1 MKLKYFLISA
11 ALMTMGQAVAT
22 LPATQAISQSGK
34 TDKSGKSDKTD
45 KSDKSELENVPA
57 YTFVGKDSICQI
69 FIYSPDP
76 TQGLHLAYLTE
87 DERWVDVGQ
96 LCASDYGP
104 WGAEKKMYN
113 PFVLKAND
121 GTWRALWSVND
132 HSPQFAVAYSEDL
145 VTWRPQDYP
154 IVKER
159 GVLDV
164 AAYQMDDGNIDI
176 YLKTHKGKR
185 YVQATKDFRT
195 FQEDS
200 LEATADEILWQ
211 RDTAT
216 IDGKCYKGCDFEVP
230 ALHLAYIRSWFKA
243 LAEENRENSRQ
254 MPKTDADLQA
264 LGYGQKGDV
273 EAQLTIHPQK
283 THRISDK
290 LIGIFFEDISR
301 AADGGLCSEL
311 LQNGDFEYNKED
323 HKHQWNATTAWT
335 GVQLAGSAVGK
346 SGAAAV
352 STVGKAGSEASAVIS
367 TENGVSQNNPHYA
380 ILGSTPI
387 YNIGWDGIA
396 IKRGAAIEGKEGKH
410 QAELY
415 NVSLYARCI
424 DGKQKQLTV
433 ALVDKDGQPIA
444 EAKVKVVGAEWAEY
458 KAQLAITD
466 KYKGMLPSDTVESS
480 NQASSGAS
488 NDSKDANASKNS
500 KDANVS
506 KDLKNG
512 KNIRFAIIPKGDNKV
527 AVDLVSLKPQDTYKG
542 HGLRRDLAEAIADL
556 KPRFVRFPG
565 GCMLHGQG
573 IDNIYHWKESV
584 GPQKD
589 RKPAYNIWGYHQTRQ
604 LGFYEYFQWCED
616 MGAEPLP
623 VLAAGVPCQN
633 SVANKQGVAG
643 QQGGIPMSQMPQY
656 IQDVLDLVEWANGDP
671 ATSKWAKMRANAGH
685 PAPFNLKMIGIG
697 NEDLISTDFEQ
708 RYLMIC
714 KAVKEKY
721 PQIEVVG
728 TVGPFH
734 FPSSDYIEGWKIA
747 KENHRYIDAVDEHY
761 YEQPGW
767 FINHQDYYDQ
777 YDRKAPKVYLG
788 EYASRG
794 RDALDNALAEGI
806 HLCNV
811 ERNGD
816 VVEMASYAPLLSKDG
831 YSNWSPDM
839 IYFNNNNVR
848 ASESYKMQRMFG
860 QHAGD
865 VYVASELQLPQ
876 AIRKYVATSV
886 VKNTK
891 TGKTWLK
898 VVNALPRTLKIR
910 VDGLGNRNLEVK
922 GRSAEV
928 YEL

>member
-1 MKLKYFLISA
+1 MKTRYLLLSA
-11 ALMTMGQAVAT
+11 ALMAMSQTMAAT
-22 LPATQAISQSGK
+22 PEQDA
-34 TDKSGKSDKTD
+34 
-45 KSDKSELENVPA
+45 PA
-57 YTFVGKDSICQI
+57 YSIVGRDSTCQI
-69 FIYSPDP
+69 FVYSPDP
-76 TQGLHLAYLTE
+76 TAGLHLAYLTDE
-87 DERWVDVGQ
+87 DKWVDVGQ

-113 PFVLKAND
+113 PFVVKAND

-132 HSPQFAVAYSEDL
+132 HAPQFAVAYSEDL
-145 VTWRPQDYP
+145 ITWRPQDYP
-154 IVKER
+154 VVKEK

-164 AAYQMDDGNIDI
+164 AAYQMDDGNFDV
-176 YLKTHKGKR
+176 YLKTKQGKR
-185 YVQATKDFRT
+185 YVQVSPDFRT

-216 IDGKCYKGCDFEVP
+216 INGKLYQGCDFEVP
-230 ALHLAYIRSWFKA
+230 AVHLQYIRSWFKA
-243 LAEENRENSRQ
+243 LAEDNAENNRPL
-254 MPKTDADLQA
+254 PKTPAAPL
-264 LGYGQKGDV
+264 
-273 EAQLTIHPQK
+273 EATLTIVPNKQ
-283 THRISDK
+283 HRISDK
-290 LIGIFFEDISR
+290 LMGIFFEDISR
-301 AADGGLCSEL
+301 AADGGLCAEL
-311 LQNGDFEYNKED
+311 LQNGDFEYNGED
-323 HKHQWNATTAWT
+323 HQHQWKATTAWQGNVNVAT
-335 GVQLAGSAVGK
+335 D
-346 SGAAAV
+346 
-352 STVGKAGSEASAVIS
+352 
-367 TENGVSQNNPHYA
+367 NGVSQNNPHYA
-380 ILGSTPI
+380 IVGDTPI

-396 IKRGAAIEGKEGKH
+396 AKRGMVYE
-410 QAELY
+410 
-415 NVSLYARCI
+415 VSFQARCL
-424 DGKQKQLTV
+424 DGKKKQLTV
-433 ALVDKDGQPIA
+433 ALVNKEGLPMAQ
-444 EAKVKVVGAEWAEY
+444 AKMKVEGDQWAEY
-458 KAQLAITD
+458 QAQLCITD
-466 KYKGMLPSDTVESS
+466 KYKGEVDT
-480 NQASSGAS
+480 
-488 NDSKDANASKNS
+488 DKD
-500 KDANVS
+500 
-506 KDLKNG
+506 
-512 KNIRFAIIPKGDNKV
+512 IRFAIFPKGEEKV
-527 AVDLVSLKPQDTYKG
+527 GVDLVSLKPQDTYKG
-542 HGLRRDLAEAIADL
+542 HGLRKDLAEAIADL

-573 IDNIYHWKESV
+573 LDNIYHWKESV

-589 RKPAYNIWGYHQTRQ
+589 RKPAYNIWGYHQSRQ

-633 SVANKQGVAG
+633 SVANSQGVAG
-643 QQGGIPMSQMPQY
+643 QQGGIPMKDMPQY

-671 ATSKWAKMRANAGH
+671 ATSKWAKLRADAGH
-685 PAPFNLKMIGIG
+685 PAPFHLKMIGIG
-697 NEDLISTDFEQ
+697 NEDLISTDFET

-721 PQIEVVG
+721 PQLEVIG

-734 FPSSDYIEGWKIA
+734 WPSSDYIEGWKLA
-747 KENHRYIDAVDEHY
+747 KAHSNIIDAVDEHY

-794 RDALDNALAEGI
+794 ADALDNALAEGI

-865 VYVASELQLPQ
+865 TYISSVLELPAELK
-876 AIRKYVATSV
+876 KYVGTSV
-886 VKNTK
+886 VKDSK

-898 VVNALPRTLKIR
+898 VVNALPRILKLKVGGMGKKEIS
-910 VDGLGNRNLEVK
+910 VGA
-922 GRSAEV
+922 RSAEV
-928 YEL
+928 FEL

>member
-1 MKLKYFLISA
+1 MKTRYLLLSA
-11 ALMTMGQAVAT
+11 ALMAMSQTMAAAPEQDA
-22 LPATQAISQSGK
+22 
-34 TDKSGKSDKTD
+34 
-45 KSDKSELENVPA
+45 PA
-57 YTFVGKDSICQI
+57 YSIVGRDSTCQI
-69 FIYSPDP
+69 FVYSPDP
-76 TQGLHLAYLTE
+76 TAGLHLAYLTDE
-87 DERWVDVGQ
+87 DKWVDVGQ

-113 PFVLKAND
+113 PFVVKAND

-132 HSPQFAVAYSEDL
+132 HAPQFAVAYSEDL
-145 VTWRPQDYP
+145 ITWRPQDYP
-154 IVKER
+154 IVKEK

-164 AAYQMDDGNIDI
+164 AAYQMDDGNFDV
-176 YLKTHKGKR
+176 YLKTKQGKR
-185 YVQATKDFRT
+185 YVQVSPDFRT

-216 IDGKCYKGCDFEVP
+216 INGKLYQGCDFEVP
-230 ALHLAYIRSWFKA
+230 AVHLQYIRSWFKA
-243 LAEENRENSRQ
+243 LAEDNAENNRPL
-254 MPKTDADLQA
+254 PKTPAAPL
-264 LGYGQKGDV
+264 
-273 EAQLTIHPQK
+273 EATLTIEPNKQ
-283 THRISDK
+283 HRISDK
-290 LIGIFFEDISR
+290 LMGIFFEDISR
-301 AADGGLCSEL
+301 AADGGLCAEL
-311 LQNGDFEYNKED
+311 LQNGDFEYNGED
-323 HKHQWNATTAWT
+323 HQHQWKATTAWQGNVNVT
-335 GVQLAGSAVGK
+335 
-346 SGAAAV
+346 
-352 STVGKAGSEASAVIS
+352 TD
-367 TENGVSQNNPHYA
+367 NGVSQNNPHYA
-380 ILGSTPI
+380 IVGDTPI

-396 IKRGAAIEGKEGKH
+396 AKRGMDYE
-410 QAELY
+410 
-415 NVSLYARCI
+415 VSFQARCL
-424 DGKQKQLTV
+424 DGKKKQFTV
-433 ALVDKDGQPIA
+433 ALVNKEGLPMAQ
-444 EAKVKVVGAEWAEY
+444 AKMKVEGDQWAEY
-458 KAQLAITD
+458 QAQLCITD
-466 KYKGMLPSDTVESS
+466 KYKGEVDT
-480 NQASSGAS
+480 
-488 NDSKDANASKNS
+488 DKD
-500 KDANVS
+500 
-506 KDLKNG
+506 
-512 KNIRFAIIPKGDNKV
+512 IRFAIFPKGEEKV
-527 AVDLVSLKPQDTYKG
+527 GVDLVSLKPQDTYKG
-542 HGLRRDLAEAIADL
+542 HGLRKDLAEAIADL

-573 IDNIYHWKESV
+573 LDNIYHWKESV

-589 RKPAYNIWGYHQTRQ
+589 RKPAYNIWGYHQSRQ

-633 SVANKQGVAG
+633 SVANSQGVAG
-643 QQGGIPMSQMPQY
+643 QQGGIPMKDMPQY

-671 ATSKWAKMRANAGH
+671 ATSKWAKLRADAGH
-685 PAPFNLKMIGIG
+685 PAPFHLKMIGIG
-697 NEDLISTDFEQ
+697 NEDLISTDFET

-721 PQIEVVG
+721 PQLEVIG

-734 FPSSDYIEGWKIA
+734 WPSSDYIEGWKLA
-747 KENHRYIDAVDEHY
+747 KAHSNIIDAVDEHY

-794 RDALDNALAEGI
+794 ADALDNALAEGI

-865 VYVASELQLPQ
+865 TYISSVLELPAELK
-876 AIRKYVATSV
+876 KYVGTSV
-886 VKNTK
+886 VKDSK

-898 VVNALPRTLKIR
+898 VVNALPRILKLKVGGMGKKEIS
-910 VDGLGNRNLEVK
+910 VGA
-922 GRSAEV
+922 RSAEV
-928 YEL
+928 FEL

>member
-1 MKLKYFLISA
+1 MKTRYLLLSA
-11 ALMTMGQAVAT
+11 ALMAMSQTMAAAPEQDA
-22 LPATQAISQSGK
+22 
-34 TDKSGKSDKTD
+34 
-45 KSDKSELENVPA
+45 PA
-57 YTFVGKDSICQI
+57 YSIVGRDSTCQI
-69 FIYSPDP
+69 FVYSPDP
-76 TQGLHLAYLTE
+76 TAGLHLAYLTDE
-87 DERWVDVGQ
+87 DKWVDVGQ

-113 PFVLKAND
+113 PFVVKAND

-132 HSPQFAVAYSEDL
+132 HAPQFAVAYSEDL
-145 VTWRPQDYP
+145 ITWRPQDYP
-154 IVKER
+154 IVKEK

-164 AAYQMDDGNIDI
+164 AAYQMDDGNFDV
-176 YLKTHKGKR
+176 YLKTKQGKR
-185 YVQATKDFRT
+185 YVQVSPDFRT

-216 IDGKCYKGCDFEVP
+216 INGKLYQGCDFEVP
-230 ALHLAYIRSWFKA
+230 AVHLQYIRSWFKA
-243 LAEENRENSRQ
+243 LAEDNAENNRPL
-254 MPKTDADLQA
+254 PKTPAAPL
-264 LGYGQKGDV
+264 
-273 EAQLTIHPQK
+273 EATLTIEPNKQ
-283 THRISDK
+283 HRISDK
-290 LIGIFFEDISR
+290 LMGIFFEDISR
-301 AADGGLCSEL
+301 AADGGLCAEL
-311 LQNGDFEYNKED
+311 LQNGDFEYNGED
-323 HKHQWNATTAWT
+323 HQHQWKATTAWQGNVNVAT
-335 GVQLAGSAVGK
+335 D
-346 SGAAAV
+346 
-352 STVGKAGSEASAVIS
+352 
-367 TENGVSQNNPHYA
+367 NGVSQNNPHYA
-380 ILGSTPI
+380 IVGDTPI

-396 IKRGAAIEGKEGKH
+396 AKRGMVYE
-410 QAELY
+410 
-415 NVSLYARCI
+415 VSFQARCL
-424 DGKQKQLTV
+424 DGKKKQLTV
-433 ALVDKDGQPIA
+433 ALVNKEGLPMAQ
-444 EAKVKVVGAEWAEY
+444 AKMKVEGDQWAEY
-458 KAQLAITD
+458 QAQLCITD
-466 KYKGMLPSDTVESS
+466 KYKGEVDT
-480 NQASSGAS
+480 
-488 NDSKDANASKNS
+488 DKD
-500 KDANVS
+500 
-506 KDLKNG
+506 
-512 KNIRFAIIPKGDNKV
+512 IRFAIFPKGEEKV
-527 AVDLVSLKPQDTYKG
+527 GVDLVSLKPQDTYKG
-542 HGLRRDLAEAIADL
+542 HGLRKDLAEAIADL

-573 IDNIYHWKESV
+573 LDNIYHWKESV

-589 RKPAYNIWGYHQTRQ
+589 RKPAYNIWGYHQSRQ

-633 SVANKQGVAG
+633 SVANSLGVAG
-643 QQGGIPMSQMPQY
+643 QQGGIPMKDMPQY

-671 ATSKWAKMRANAGH
+671 ATSKWAKLRADAGH
-685 PAPFNLKMIGIG
+685 PAPFHLKMIGIG
-697 NEDLISTDFEQ
+697 NEDLISTDFETH
-708 RYLMIC
+708 YLMIC

-721 PQIEVVG
+721 PQLEVIG

-734 FPSSDYIEGWKIA
+734 WPSSDYIEGWKLA
-747 KENHRYIDAVDEHY
+747 KAHSNIIDAVDEHY

-794 RDALDNALAEGI
+794 ADALDNALAEGI

-865 VYVASELQLPQ
+865 TYISSVLELPAELK
-876 AIRKYVATSV
+876 KYVGTSV
-886 VKNTK
+886 VKDSK

-898 VVNALPRTLKIR
+898 VVNALPRILKLK
-910 VDGLGNRNLEVK
+910 VGGMVK
-922 GRSAEV
+922 KEISVGARSAEV
-928 YEL
+928 FEL

>member
-1 MKLKYFLISA
+1 MKTRYLLLSA
-11 ALMTMGQAVAT
+11 ALMAMSQTMAAAPEQDA
-22 LPATQAISQSGK
+22 
-34 TDKSGKSDKTD
+34 
-45 KSDKSELENVPA
+45 PA
-57 YTFVGKDSICQI
+57 YSIVGRDSTCQI
-69 FIYSPDP
+69 FVYSPDP
-76 TQGLHLAYLTE
+76 TAGLHLAYLTDE
-87 DERWVDVGQ
+87 DKWVDVGQ

-113 PFVLKAND
+113 PFVVKAND

-132 HSPQFAVAYSEDL
+132 HAPQFAVAYSEDL
-145 VTWRPQDYP
+145 ITWRPQDYP
-154 IVKER
+154 IVKEK

-164 AAYQMDDGNIDI
+164 AAYQMDDGNFDV
-176 YLKTHKGKR
+176 YLKTKQGKR
-185 YVQATKDFRT
+185 YVQVSPDFRT

-216 IDGKCYKGCDFEVP
+216 INGKLYQGCDFEVP
-230 ALHLAYIRSWFKA
+230 AVHLQYIRSWFKA
-243 LAEENRENSRQ
+243 LAEDNAENNRPL
-254 MPKTDADLQA
+254 PKTPAAPL
-264 LGYGQKGDV
+264 
-273 EAQLTIHPQK
+273 EATLTIEPNKQ
-283 THRISDK
+283 HRISDK
-290 LIGIFFEDISR
+290 LMGIFFEDISR
-301 AADGGLCSEL
+301 AADGGLCAEL
-311 LQNGDFEYNKED
+311 LQNGDFEYNGED
-323 HKHQWNATTAWT
+323 HQHQWKATTAWQGNVNVAT
-335 GVQLAGSAVGK
+335 D
-346 SGAAAV
+346 
-352 STVGKAGSEASAVIS
+352 
-367 TENGVSQNNPHYA
+367 NGVSQNNPHYA
-380 ILGSTPI
+380 IVGDTPI

-396 IKRGAAIEGKEGKH
+396 AKRGMDYE
-410 QAELY
+410 
-415 NVSLYARCI
+415 VSFQARCL
-424 DGKQKQLTV
+424 DGKKKQLTV
-433 ALVDKDGQPIA
+433 ALVNKEGLPMAQ
-444 EAKVKVVGAEWAEY
+444 AKMKVEGDQWAEY
-458 KAQLAITD
+458 QAQLCITD
-466 KYKGMLPSDTVESS
+466 KYKGELGTD
-480 NQASSGAS
+480 
-488 NDSKDANASKNS
+488 KD
-500 KDANVS
+500 
-506 KDLKNG
+506 
-512 KNIRFAIIPKGDNKV
+512 IRFSIFPKGEEKV
-527 AVDLVSLKPQDTYKG
+527 GVDLVSLKPQDTYKG
-542 HGLRRDLAEAIADL
+542 HGLRKDLAEAIADL

-573 IDNIYHWKESV
+573 LDNIYHWKESV

-589 RKPAYNIWGYHQTRQ
+589 RKPAYNIWGYHQSRQ

-633 SVANKQGVAG
+633 SVANSQGVAG
-643 QQGGIPMSQMPQY
+643 QQGGIPMKDMPQY

-671 ATSKWAKMRANAGH
+671 ATSKWAKLRADAGH
-685 PAPFNLKMIGIG
+685 PAPFHLKMIGIG
-697 NEDLISTDFEQ
+697 NEDLISTDFET

-721 PQIEVVG
+721 PQLEVIG

-734 FPSSDYIEGWKIA
+734 WPSSDYIEGWKLA
-747 KENHRYIDAVDEHY
+747 KAHSNIIDAVDEHY

-794 RDALDNALAEGI
+794 ADALDNALAEGI

-865 VYVASELQLPQ
+865 TYISSVLELPAELK
-876 AIRKYVATSV
+876 KYVGTSV
-886 VKNTK
+886 VKDSK

-898 VVNALPRTLKIR
+898 VVNALPRILKLKVGGMGKKEIS
-910 VDGLGNRNLEVK
+910 VGA
-922 GRSAEV
+922 RSAEV
-928 YEL
+928 FEL

>member
-1 MKLKYFLISA
+1 MKTRYLLLSA
-11 ALMTMGQAVAT
+11 ALMAMSQTMAAVPKQDA
-22 LPATQAISQSGK
+22 
-34 TDKSGKSDKTD
+34 
-45 KSDKSELENVPA
+45 PA
-57 YTFVGKDSICQI
+57 YSIVGRDSTCQI
-69 FIYSPDP
+69 FVYSPDP
-76 TQGLHLAYLTE
+76 SAGLHLAYLTDE
-87 DERWVDVGQ
+87 DKWVDVGQ

-121 GTWRALWSVND
+121 GTWRALLLVND
-132 HSPQFAVAYSEDL
+132 HAPQFAVAYSEDL
-145 VTWRPQDYP
+145 ITWRPQDYP
-154 IVKER
+154 IVKEK

-164 AAYQMDDGNIDI
+164 AAYQMDDGNFDV
-176 YLKTHKGKR
+176 YLKTKQGKR
-185 YVQATKDFRT
+185 YVQVSPDFRT

-216 IDGKCYKGCDFEVP
+216 INGKLYQGCDFEVP
-230 ALHLAYIRSWFKA
+230 AVHLQYIRSWFKA
-243 LAEENRENSRQ
+243 LGEDYAENNRPL
-254 MPKTDADLQA
+254 PKTPAAPL
-264 LGYGQKGDV
+264 
-273 EAQLTIHPQK
+273 EATLTIEPNKQ
-283 THRISDK
+283 HRISDK
-290 LIGIFFEDISR
+290 LMGIFFEDISR
-301 AADGGLCSEL
+301 AADGGLCAEL
-311 LQNGDFEYNKED
+311 LQNGDFEYNGED
-323 HKHQWNATTAWT
+323 HQHQWNATTAWQGNVNVAT
-335 GVQLAGSAVGK
+335 D
-346 SGAAAV
+346 
-352 STVGKAGSEASAVIS
+352 
-367 TENGVSQNNPHYA
+367 NGVSQNNPHYA
-380 ILGSTPI
+380 IVGDTPI

-396 IKRGAAIEGKEGKH
+396 AKRGMVYE
-410 QAELY
+410 
-415 NVSLYARCI
+415 VSFQARCM
-424 DGKQKQLTV
+424 DGKKKQLTV
-433 ALVDKDGQPIA
+433 ALVNKEGLPMAQ
-444 EAKVKVVGAEWAEY
+444 AKVKVEGNQWAEY
-458 KAQLAITD
+458 QAQLCITD
-466 KYKGMLPSDTVESS
+466 KYKGEVGTD
-480 NQASSGAS
+480 
-488 NDSKDANASKNS
+488 KD
-500 KDANVS
+500 
-506 KDLKNG
+506 
-512 KNIRFAIIPKGDNKV
+512 IRFAIFPKGEEKV
-527 AVDLVSLKPQDTYKG
+527 GVDLVSLKPQDTYKG
-542 HGLRRDLAEAIADL
+542 HGLRKDLAEAIADL

-573 IDNIYHWKESV
+573 LDNIYHWKESV

-589 RKPAYNIWGYHQTRQ
+589 RKPAYNIWGYHQSRQ

-633 SVANKQGVAG
+633 SVANSQGVAG
-643 QQGGIPMSQMPQY
+643 QQGGIPMKDMPQY

-671 ATSKWAKMRANAGH
+671 ATSKWAKLRADAGH
-685 PAPFNLKMIGIG
+685 PAPFHLKMIGIG
-697 NEDLISTDFEQ
+697 NEDLISTDFET

-721 PQIEVVG
+721 PQLEVIG

-734 FPSSDYIEGWKIA
+734 WPSSDYIEGWKLA
-747 KENHRYIDAVDEHY
+747 KAHSNIIDAVDEHY

-794 RDALDNALAEGI
+794 ADALDNALAEGI

-865 VYVASELQLPQ
+865 TYISSVLELPAELK
-876 AIRKYVATSV
+876 KYVGTSV
-886 VKNTK
+886 VKDSK

-898 VVNALPRTLKIR
+898 VVNALPRILKLKVGGMGKKEIS
-910 VDGLGNRNLEVK
+910 VGA
-922 GRSAEV
+922 RSAEV
-928 YEL
+928 FEL

>member
-1 MKLKYFLISA
+1 MKTRYLLLSA
-11 ALMTMGQAVAT
+11 ALMAMSQTMAAAPEQDA
-22 LPATQAISQSGK
+22 
-34 TDKSGKSDKTD
+34 
-45 KSDKSELENVPA
+45 PA
-57 YTFVGKDSICQI
+57 YSIVGRDSTCQI
-69 FIYSPDP
+69 FVYSPDP
-76 TQGLHLAYLTE
+76 TAGLHLAYLTDE
-87 DERWVDVGQ
+87 DKWVDVGQ

-113 PFVLKAND
+113 PFVVKAND

-132 HSPQFAVAYSEDL
+132 HAPQFAVAYSEDL
-145 VTWRPQDYP
+145 ITWRPQDYP
-154 IVKER
+154 IVKEK

-164 AAYQMDDGNIDI
+164 AAYQMDDGNFDV
-176 YLKTHKGKR
+176 YLKTKRGKR
-185 YVQATKDFRT
+185 YVQVSPDFRT

-216 IDGKCYKGCDFEVP
+216 INGKLYQGCDFEVP
-230 ALHLAYIRSWFKA
+230 AVHLQYIRSWFKA
-243 LAEENRENSRQ
+243 LAEDNAENNRPL
-254 MPKTDADLQA
+254 PKTPAAPL
-264 LGYGQKGDV
+264 
-273 EAQLTIHPQK
+273 EATLTIEPNKQ
-283 THRISDK
+283 HRISDK
-290 LIGIFFEDISR
+290 LMGIFFEDISR
-301 AADGGLCSEL
+301 AADGGLCAEL
-311 LQNGDFEYNKED
+311 LQNGDFEYNGED
-323 HKHQWNATTAWT
+323 HQHQWKATTAWQGNVNVAT
-335 GVQLAGSAVGK
+335 D
-346 SGAAAV
+346 
-352 STVGKAGSEASAVIS
+352 
-367 TENGVSQNNPHYA
+367 NGVSQNNPHYA
-380 ILGSTPI
+380 IVGDTPI

-396 IKRGAAIEGKEGKH
+396 AKRGMDYE
-410 QAELY
+410 
-415 NVSLYARCI
+415 VSFQARCL
-424 DGKQKQLTV
+424 DGKKKQFTV
-433 ALVDKDGQPIA
+433 ALVNKEGLPMAQ
-444 EAKVKVVGAEWAEY
+444 AKMKVEGDQWAEY
-458 KAQLAITD
+458 QAQLCITD
-466 KYKGMLPSDTVESS
+466 KYKGELGTD
-480 NQASSGAS
+480 
-488 NDSKDANASKNS
+488 KD
-500 KDANVS
+500 
-506 KDLKNG
+506 
-512 KNIRFAIIPKGDNKV
+512 IRFAIFPKGEEKV
-527 AVDLVSLKPQDTYKG
+527 GVDLVSLKPQDTYKG
-542 HGLRRDLAEAIADL
+542 HGLRKDLAEAIADL

-573 IDNIYHWKESV
+573 LDNIYHWKESV

-589 RKPAYNIWGYHQTRQ
+589 RKPAYNIWGYHQSRQ

-633 SVANKQGVAG
+633 SVANSQGVAG
-643 QQGGIPMSQMPQY
+643 QQGGIPMKDMPQY

-671 ATSKWAKMRANAGH
+671 ATSKWAKLRADAGH
-685 PAPFNLKMIGIG
+685 PAPFHLKMIGIG
-697 NEDLISTDFEQ
+697 NEDLISTDFET

-721 PQIEVVG
+721 PQLEVIG

-734 FPSSDYIEGWKIA
+734 WPSSDYIEGWKLA
-747 KENHRYIDAVDEHY
+747 KAHSNIIDAVDEHY

-794 RDALDNALAEGI
+794 ADALDNALAEGI

-865 VYVASELQLPQ
+865 TYISSVLELPAELK
-876 AIRKYVATSV
+876 KYVGTSV
-886 VKNTK
+886 VKDSK

-898 VVNALPRTLKIR
+898 VVNALPRILKLKVGGMGKKEIS
-910 VDGLGNRNLEVK
+910 VGA
-922 GRSAEV
+922 RSAEV
-928 YEL
+928 FEL

>member
-1 MKLKYFLISA
+1 MKTRYLLLSA
-11 ALMTMGQAVAT
+11 ALMAMSQTMAAAPEQDA
-22 LPATQAISQSGK
+22 
-34 TDKSGKSDKTD
+34 
-45 KSDKSELENVPA
+45 PA
-57 YTFVGKDSICQI
+57 YSIVGRDSTCQI
-69 FIYSPDP
+69 FVYSPDP
-76 TQGLHLAYLTE
+76 TAGLHLAYLTDE
-87 DERWVDVGQ
+87 DKWVDVGQ

-113 PFVLKAND
+113 PFVVKAND

-132 HSPQFAVAYSEDL
+132 HAPQFAVAYSEDL
-145 VTWRPQDYP
+145 ITWRPQDYP
-154 IVKER
+154 IVKEK

-164 AAYQMDDGNIDI
+164 SAYQMDDGNFDV
-176 YLKTHKGKR
+176 YLKTKQGKR
-185 YVQATKDFRT
+185 YVQVSPDFRT

-216 IDGKCYKGCDFEVP
+216 INGKLYQGCDFEVP
-230 ALHLAYIRSWFKA
+230 AVHLQYIRSWFKA
-243 LAEENRENSRQ
+243 LAEDNAENNRPL
-254 MPKTDADLQA
+254 PKTPAAPL
-264 LGYGQKGDV
+264 
-273 EAQLTIHPQK
+273 EATLTIEPNKQ
-283 THRISDK
+283 HRISDK
-290 LIGIFFEDISR
+290 LMGIFFEDISR
-301 AADGGLCSEL
+301 AADGGLCAEL
-311 LQNGDFEYNKED
+311 LQNGDFEYNGED
-323 HKHQWNATTAWT
+323 HQHQWKATTAWQGNVNVT
-335 GVQLAGSAVGK
+335 
-346 SGAAAV
+346 
-352 STVGKAGSEASAVIS
+352 TD
-367 TENGVSQNNPHYA
+367 NGVSQNNPHYA
-380 ILGSTPI
+380 IVGDTPI

-396 IKRGAAIEGKEGKH
+396 AKRGMVYE
-410 QAELY
+410 
-415 NVSLYARCI
+415 VSFQARCL
-424 DGKQKQLTV
+424 DGKKKQLTV
-433 ALVDKDGQPIA
+433 ALVNKEGLPMAQ
-444 EAKVKVVGAEWAEY
+444 AKMKVEGDQWAEY
-458 KAQLAITD
+458 QAQLCITD
-466 KYKGMLPSDTVESS
+466 KYKGELGTD
-480 NQASSGAS
+480 
-488 NDSKDANASKNS
+488 KD
-500 KDANVS
+500 
-506 KDLKNG
+506 
-512 KNIRFAIIPKGDNKV
+512 IRFSIFPKGEEKV
-527 AVDLVSLKPQDTYKG
+527 GVDLVSLKPQDTYKG
-542 HGLRRDLAEAIADL
+542 HGLRKDLAEAIADL

-573 IDNIYHWKESV
+573 LDNIYHWKESV

-589 RKPAYNIWGYHQTRQ
+589 RKPAYNIWGYHQSRQ

-633 SVANKQGVAG
+633 SVANSQGVAG
-643 QQGGIPMSQMPQY
+643 QQGGIPMKDMPQY

-671 ATSKWAKMRANAGH
+671 ATSKWAKLRADAGH
-685 PAPFNLKMIGIG
+685 PAPFHLKMIGIG
-697 NEDLISTDFEQ
+697 NEDLISTDFET

-721 PQIEVVG
+721 PQLEVIG

-734 FPSSDYIEGWKIA
+734 WPSSDYIEGWKLA
-747 KENHRYIDAVDEHY
+747 KAHSNIIDAVDEHY

-794 RDALDNALAEGI
+794 ADALDNALAEGI

-865 VYVASELQLPQ
+865 TYISSVLELPAELK
-876 AIRKYVATSV
+876 KYVGTSV
-886 VKNTK
+886 VKDSK

-898 VVNALPRTLKIR
+898 VVNALPRILKLKVGGMGKKEIS
-910 VDGLGNRNLEVK
+910 VGA
-922 GRSAEV
+922 RSAEV
-928 YEL
+928 FEL

>member
-1 MKLKYFLISA
+1 MKTRYLLLSA
-11 ALMTMGQAVAT
+11 ALMVMSQTMAAAPEQDA
-22 LPATQAISQSGK
+22 
-34 TDKSGKSDKTD
+34 
-45 KSDKSELENVPA
+45 PA
-57 YTFVGKDSICQI
+57 YSIVGRDSTCQI
-69 FIYSPDP
+69 FVYSPDP
-76 TQGLHLAYLTE
+76 TAGLHLAYLTDE
-87 DERWVDVGQ
+87 DKWVDVGQ

-113 PFVLKAND
+113 PFVVKAND

-132 HSPQFAVAYSEDL
+132 HAPQFAVAYSEDL
-145 VTWRPQDYP
+145 ITWRPQDYP
-154 IVKER
+154 IVKEK

-164 AAYQMDDGNIDI
+164 AAYQMDDGNFDV
-176 YLKTHKGKR
+176 YLKTKQGKR
-185 YVQATKDFRT
+185 YVQVSPDFRT

-200 LEATADEILWQ
+200 LETTADEILWQ

-216 IDGKCYKGCDFEVP
+216 INGKLYQGCDFEVP
-230 ALHLAYIRSWFKA
+230 AVHLQYIRSWFKA
-243 LAEENRENSRQ
+243 LAEDNAENNRPL
-254 MPKTDADLQA
+254 PKTSAAPL
-264 LGYGQKGDV
+264 
-273 EAQLTIHPQK
+273 EATLTIEPNKQ
-283 THRISDK
+283 HRISDK
-290 LIGIFFEDISR
+290 LMGIFFEDISR
-301 AADGGLCSEL
+301 AADGGLCAEL
-311 LQNGDFEYNKED
+311 LQNGDFEYNGED
-323 HKHQWNATTAWT
+323 HQHQWKATTAWQGNVNVT
-335 GVQLAGSAVGK
+335 
-346 SGAAAV
+346 
-352 STVGKAGSEASAVIS
+352 TD
-367 TENGVSQNNPHYA
+367 NGVSQNNPHYA
-380 ILGSTPI
+380 IVGDTPI

-396 IKRGAAIEGKEGKH
+396 AKRGMVYE
-410 QAELY
+410 
-415 NVSLYARCI
+415 VSFQARCL
-424 DGKQKQLTV
+424 DGKKKQLTV
-433 ALVDKDGQPIA
+433 ALVNKEGLPMAQ
-444 EAKVKVVGAEWAEY
+444 AKMKVEGDQWAEY
-458 KAQLAITD
+458 QAQLCITD
-466 KYKGMLPSDTVESS
+466 KYKGELGTD
-480 NQASSGAS
+480 
-488 NDSKDANASKNS
+488 KD
-500 KDANVS
+500 
-506 KDLKNG
+506 
-512 KNIRFAIIPKGDNKV
+512 IRFSIFPKGEEKV
-527 AVDLVSLKPQDTYKG
+527 GVDLVSLKPQDTYKG
-542 HGLRRDLAEAIADL
+542 HGLRKDLAEAIADL

-573 IDNIYHWKESV
+573 LDNIYHWKESV

-589 RKPAYNIWGYHQTRQ
+589 RKPAYNIWGYHQSRQ

-633 SVANKQGVAG
+633 SVANSQGVAG
-643 QQGGIPMSQMPQY
+643 QQGGIPMKDMPQY

-671 ATSKWAKMRANAGH
+671 ATSKWAKLRADAGH
-685 PAPFNLKMIGIG
+685 PAPFHLKMIGIG
-697 NEDLISTDFEQ
+697 NEDLISTDFET

-721 PQIEVVG
+721 PQLEVIG

-734 FPSSDYIEGWKIA
+734 WPSSDYIEGWKLA
-747 KENHRYIDAVDEHY
+747 KAHSNIIDAVDEHY

-794 RDALDNALAEGI
+794 ADALDNALAEGI

-865 VYVASELQLPQ
+865 TYISSVLELPAELK
-876 AIRKYVATSV
+876 KYVGTSV
-886 VKNTK
+886 VKDSK

-898 VVNALPRTLKIR
+898 VVNALPRILKLKVGGMGKKEIS
-910 VDGLGNRNLEVK
+910 VGA
-922 GRSAEV
+922 RSAEV
-928 YEL
+928 FEL

>member
-1 MKLKYFLISA
+1 MKTRYLLLSA
-11 ALMTMGQAVAT
+11 ALMAMSQTMAAAPEQDAPVYS
-22 LPATQAISQSGK
+22 I
-34 TDKSGKSDKTD
+34 
-45 KSDKSELENVPA
+45 
-57 YTFVGKDSICQI
+57 VGRDSTCQI
-69 FIYSPDP
+69 FVYSPDP
-76 TQGLHLAYLTE
+76 TSGLHLAYLTDE
-87 DERWVDVGQ
+87 DKWVNVGQ

-113 PFVLKAND
+113 PFVVKAND

-132 HSPQFAVAYSEDL
+132 HAPQFAVAYSEDL
-145 VTWRPQDYP
+145 ITWRPQDYP
-154 IVKER
+154 IVKEK

-164 AAYQMDDGNIDI
+164 AAYQMDDGNFDV
-176 YLKTHKGKR
+176 YLKTKQGKR
-185 YVQATKDFRT
+185 YVQVSPDFRT

-216 IDGKCYKGCDFEVP
+216 INGKLYQGCDFEVP
-230 ALHLAYIRSWFKA
+230 AVHLQYIRSWFKA
-243 LAEENRENSRQ
+243 LAEDNAENNRPL
-254 MPKTDADLQA
+254 PKTPAAPL
-264 LGYGQKGDV
+264 
-273 EAQLTIHPQK
+273 EATLTIEPNKQ
-283 THRISDK
+283 HRISDK
-290 LIGIFFEDISR
+290 LMGIFFEDISR
-301 AADGGLCSEL
+301 AADGGLCAEL
-311 LQNGDFEYNKED
+311 LQNGDFEYNGED
-323 HKHQWNATTAWT
+323 HQHQWKAITAWQGNVNVT
-335 GVQLAGSAVGK
+335 
-346 SGAAAV
+346 
-352 STVGKAGSEASAVIS
+352 TD
-367 TENGVSQNNPHYA
+367 NGVSQNNPHYA
-380 ILGSTPI
+380 IVGDTPI

-396 IKRGAAIEGKEGKH
+396 AKRGMDYE
-410 QAELY
+410 
-415 NVSLYARCI
+415 VSFQARCL
-424 DGKQKQLTV
+424 DGKKKQFTV
-433 ALVDKDGQPIA
+433 ALVNKEGLPMAQ
-444 EAKVKVVGAEWAEY
+444 AKMKVEGDQWAEY
-458 KAQLAITD
+458 QAQLCITD
-466 KYKGMLPSDTVESS
+466 KYKGEVDT
-480 NQASSGAS
+480 
-488 NDSKDANASKNS
+488 DKD
-500 KDANVS
+500 
-506 KDLKNG
+506 
-512 KNIRFAIIPKGDNKV
+512 IRFAIFPKGEEKV
-527 AVDLVSLKPQDTYKG
+527 GVDLVSLKPQDTYKG
-542 HGLRRDLAEAIADL
+542 HGLRKDLAEAIADL

-573 IDNIYHWKESV
+573 LDNIYHWKESV

-589 RKPAYNIWGYHQTRQ
+589 RKPAYNIWGYHQSRQ

-633 SVANKQGVAG
+633 SVANSQGVAG
-643 QQGGIPMSQMPQY
+643 QQGGIPMKDMPQY

-671 ATSKWAKMRANAGH
+671 ATSKWAKLRADAGH
-685 PAPFNLKMIGIG
+685 PAPFHLKMIGIG
-697 NEDLISTDFEQ
+697 NEDLISTDFET

-721 PQIEVVG
+721 PQLEVIG

-734 FPSSDYIEGWKIA
+734 WPSSDYIEGWKLA
-747 KENHRYIDAVDEHY
+747 KAHSNIIDAVDEHY

-794 RDALDNALAEGI
+794 ADALDNALAEGI

-865 VYVASELQLPQ
+865 TYISSVLELPAELK
-876 AIRKYVATSV
+876 KYVGTSV
-886 VKNTK
+886 VKDSK

-898 VVNALPRTLKIR
+898 VVNALPRILKLKVGGMGKKEIS
-910 VDGLGNRNLEVK
+910 VGA
-922 GRSAEV
+922 RSAEV
-928 YEL
+928 FEL

>member
-1 MKLKYFLISA
+1 MKTRYLLLSA
-11 ALMTMGQAVAT
+11 ALMVMSQTMAAAPEQDA
-22 LPATQAISQSGK
+22 
-34 TDKSGKSDKTD
+34 
-45 KSDKSELENVPA
+45 PA
-57 YTFVGKDSICQI
+57 YSIVGRDSTCQI
-69 FIYSPDP
+69 FVYSPDP
-76 TQGLHLAYLTE
+76 TAGLHLAYLTDE
-87 DERWVDVGQ
+87 DKWVNVGQ

-113 PFVLKAND
+113 PFVVKAND

-132 HSPQFAVAYSEDL
+132 HAPQFAVAYSEDL
-145 VTWRPQDYP
+145 ITWRPQDYP
-154 IVKER
+154 IVKEK

-164 AAYQMDDGNIDI
+164 AAYQMDDGNFDV
-176 YLKTHKGKR
+176 YLKTKQGKR
-185 YVQATKDFRT
+185 YVQVSPDFRT

-216 IDGKCYKGCDFEVP
+216 INGKLYQGCDFEVP
-230 ALHLAYIRSWFKA
+230 AVHLQYIRSWFKA
-243 LAEENRENSRQ
+243 LAEDNAENNRPL
-254 MPKTDADLQA
+254 PKTPAAPL
-264 LGYGQKGDV
+264 
-273 EAQLTIHPQK
+273 EATLTIEPNKQ
-283 THRISDK
+283 HRISDK
-290 LIGIFFEDISR
+290 LMGIFFEDISR
-301 AADGGLCSEL
+301 AADGGLCAEL
-311 LQNGDFEYNKED
+311 LQNGDFEYNGED
-323 HKHQWNATTAWT
+323 HQHQWKATTAWQGNVNVT
-335 GVQLAGSAVGK
+335 
-346 SGAAAV
+346 
-352 STVGKAGSEASAVIS
+352 TD
-367 TENGVSQNNPHYA
+367 NGVSQNNPHYA
-380 ILGSTPI
+380 IVGDTPI

-396 IKRGAAIEGKEGKH
+396 AKRGMVYE
-410 QAELY
+410 
-415 NVSLYARCI
+415 VSFQARCL
-424 DGKQKQLTV
+424 DGKKKQFTV
-433 ALVDKDGQPIA
+433 ALVNKEGLPMAQ
-444 EAKVKVVGAEWAEY
+444 AKMKVEGDQWAEY
-458 KAQLAITD
+458 QAQLCITD
-466 KYKGMLPSDTVESS
+466 KYKGEVDT
-480 NQASSGAS
+480 
-488 NDSKDANASKNS
+488 DKD
-500 KDANVS
+500 
-506 KDLKNG
+506 
-512 KNIRFAIIPKGDNKV
+512 IRFAIFPKGEEKV
-527 AVDLVSLKPQDTYKG
+527 GVDLVSLKPQDTYKG
-542 HGLRRDLAEAIADL
+542 HGLRKDLAEAIADL

-573 IDNIYHWKESV
+573 LDNIYHWKESV

-589 RKPAYNIWGYHQTRQ
+589 RKPAYNIWGYHQSRQ

-633 SVANKQGVAG
+633 SVANSQGVAG
-643 QQGGIPMSQMPQY
+643 QQGGIPMKDMPQY

-671 ATSKWAKMRANAGH
+671 ATSKWAKLRADAGH
-685 PAPFNLKMIGIG
+685 PAPFHLKMIGIG
-697 NEDLISTDFEQ
+697 NEDLISTDFET

-721 PQIEVVG
+721 PQLEVIG

-734 FPSSDYIEGWKIA
+734 WPSSDYIEGWKLA
-747 KENHRYIDAVDEHY
+747 KAHSNIIDAVDEHY

-794 RDALDNALAEGI
+794 ADALDNALAEGI

-848 ASESYKMQRMFG
+848 ASVSYKMQRMFG

-865 VYVASELQLPQ
+865 TYISSVLELPAELK
-876 AIRKYVATSV
+876 KYVGTSV
-886 VKNTK
+886 VKDSK

-898 VVNALPRTLKIR
+898 VVNALPRILKLKVGGMGKKEIS
-910 VDGLGNRNLEVK
+910 VGA
-922 GRSAEV
+922 RSAEV
-928 YEL
+928 FEL

>member
-1 MKLKYFLISA
+1 MKTRYLLLSA
-11 ALMTMGQAVAT
+11 ALMAMSQTMAAAPEQDA
-22 LPATQAISQSGK
+22 
-34 TDKSGKSDKTD
+34 
-45 KSDKSELENVPA
+45 PA
-57 YTFVGKDSICQI
+57 YSIVGRDSTCQI
-69 FIYSPDP
+69 FVYSPDP
-76 TQGLHLAYLTE
+76 TAGLHLAYLTDE
-87 DERWVDVGQ
+87 DKWVDVGQ

-113 PFVLKAND
+113 PFVVKAND

-132 HSPQFAVAYSEDL
+132 HAPQFAVAYSEDL
-145 VTWRPQDYP
+145 ITWRPQDYP
-154 IVKER
+154 IVKEK

-164 AAYQMDDGNIDI
+164 AAYQMDDGNFDV
-176 YLKTHKGKR
+176 YLKTKQGKR
-185 YVQATKDFRT
+185 YVQVSPDFRT

-216 IDGKCYKGCDFEVP
+216 INGKLYQGCDFEVP
-230 ALHLAYIRSWFKA
+230 AVHLQYIRSWFKA
-243 LAEENRENSRQ
+243 LAEDNAENNRPL
-254 MPKTDADLQA
+254 PKTPAAPL
-264 LGYGQKGDV
+264 
-273 EAQLTIHPQK
+273 EATLTIEPNKQ
-283 THRISDK
+283 HRISDK
-290 LIGIFFEDISR
+290 LMGIFFEDISR
-301 AADGGLCSEL
+301 AADGGLCAEL
-311 LQNGDFEYNKED
+311 LQNGDFEYNGED
-323 HKHQWNATTAWT
+323 HQHQWKAITAWQGNVNVT
-335 GVQLAGSAVGK
+335 
-346 SGAAAV
+346 
-352 STVGKAGSEASAVIS
+352 TD
-367 TENGVSQNNPHYA
+367 NGVSQNNPHYA
-380 ILGSTPI
+380 IVGDTPI

-396 IKRGAAIEGKEGKH
+396 AKRGMVYE
-410 QAELY
+410 
-415 NVSLYARCI
+415 VSFQARCL
-424 DGKQKQLTV
+424 DGKKKQLTV
-433 ALVDKDGQPIA
+433 ALVNKEGLPMAQ
-444 EAKVKVVGAEWAEY
+444 AKMKVEGDQWAEY
-458 KAQLAITD
+458 QAQLCITD
-466 KYKGMLPSDTVESS
+466 KYKGELGTD
-480 NQASSGAS
+480 
-488 NDSKDANASKNS
+488 KD
-500 KDANVS
+500 
-506 KDLKNG
+506 
-512 KNIRFAIIPKGDNKV
+512 IRFAIFPKGEEKV
-527 AVDLVSLKPQDTYKG
+527 GVDLVSLKPQDTYKG
-542 HGLRRDLAEAIADL
+542 HGLRKDLAEAIADL

-573 IDNIYHWKESV
+573 LDNIYHWKESV

-589 RKPAYNIWGYHQTRQ
+589 RKPAYNIWGYHQSRQ

-633 SVANKQGVAG
+633 SVANSQGVAG
-643 QQGGIPMSQMPQY
+643 QQGGIPMKDMPQY

-671 ATSKWAKMRANAGH
+671 ATSKWAKLRADAGH
-685 PAPFNLKMIGIG
+685 PAPFHLKMIGIG
-697 NEDLISTDFEQ
+697 NEDLISTDFET

-721 PQIEVVG
+721 PQLEVIG

-734 FPSSDYIEGWKIA
+734 WPSSDYIEGWKLA
-747 KENHRYIDAVDEHY
+747 KAHSNIIDAVDEHY

-794 RDALDNALAEGI
+794 ADALDNALAEGI

-865 VYVASELQLPQ
+865 TYISSVLELPAELK
-876 AIRKYVATSV
+876 KYVGTSV
-886 VKNTK
+886 VKDSK

-898 VVNALPRTLKIR
+898 VVNALPRILKLKVGGMGKKEIS
-910 VDGLGNRNLEVK
+910 VGA
-922 GRSAEV
+922 RSAEV
-928 YEL
+928 FEL

>member
-1 MKLKYFLISA
+1 MKTRYLLLSA
-11 ALMTMGQAVAT
+11 ALMVMSQTMAAAPEQDA
-22 LPATQAISQSGK
+22 
-34 TDKSGKSDKTD
+34 
-45 KSDKSELENVPA
+45 PA
-57 YTFVGKDSICQI
+57 YSIVGRDSTCQI
-69 FIYSPDP
+69 FVYSPDP
-76 TQGLHLAYLTE
+76 TAGLHLAYLTDE
-87 DERWVDVGQ
+87 DKWVDVGQ

-113 PFVLKAND
+113 PFVVKAND

-132 HSPQFAVAYSEDL
+132 HAPQFAVAYSEDL
-145 VTWRPQDYP
+145 ITWRPQDYP
-154 IVKER
+154 IVKEK

-164 AAYQMDDGNIDI
+164 AAYQMDDGNFDV
-176 YLKTHKGKR
+176 YLKTKRGKR
-185 YVQATKDFRT
+185 YVQVSPDFRT

-216 IDGKCYKGCDFEVP
+216 INGKLYQGCDFEVP
-230 ALHLAYIRSWFKA
+230 AVHLQYIRSWFKA
-243 LAEENRENSRQ
+243 LAEDNAENNRPL
-254 MPKTDADLQA
+254 PKTPAAPL
-264 LGYGQKGDV
+264 
-273 EAQLTIHPQK
+273 EATLTIEPNKQ
-283 THRISDK
+283 HRISDK
-290 LIGIFFEDISR
+290 LMGIFFEDISR
-301 AADGGLCSEL
+301 AADGGLCAEL
-311 LQNGDFEYNKED
+311 LQNGDFEYNGED
-323 HKHQWNATTAWT
+323 HQHQWKATTAWQGNVNVAT
-335 GVQLAGSAVGK
+335 D
-346 SGAAAV
+346 
-352 STVGKAGSEASAVIS
+352 
-367 TENGVSQNNPHYA
+367 NGVSQNNPHYA
-380 ILGSTPI
+380 IVGDTPI

-396 IKRGAAIEGKEGKH
+396 AKRGMVYE
-410 QAELY
+410 
-415 NVSLYARCI
+415 VSFQARCL
-424 DGKQKQLTV
+424 DGKKKQLTV
-433 ALVDKDGQPIA
+433 ALVNKEGLPMAQ
-444 EAKVKVVGAEWAEY
+444 AKMKVEGDQWAEY
-458 KAQLAITD
+458 QAQLCITD
-466 KYKGMLPSDTVESS
+466 KYKGELGTD
-480 NQASSGAS
+480 
-488 NDSKDANASKNS
+488 KD
-500 KDANVS
+500 
-506 KDLKNG
+506 
-512 KNIRFAIIPKGDNKV
+512 IRFSIFPKGEEKV
-527 AVDLVSLKPQDTYKG
+527 GVDLVSLKPQDTYKG
-542 HGLRRDLAEAIADL
+542 HGLRKDLAEAIADL

-573 IDNIYHWKESV
+573 LDNIYHWKESV

-589 RKPAYNIWGYHQTRQ
+589 RKPAYNIWGYHQSRQ

-633 SVANKQGVAG
+633 SVANSQGVAG
-643 QQGGIPMSQMPQY
+643 QQGGIPMKDMPQY

-671 ATSKWAKMRANAGH
+671 ATSKWAKLRADAGH
-685 PAPFNLKMIGIG
+685 PAPFHLKMIGIG
-697 NEDLISTDFEQ
+697 NEDLISTDFET

-721 PQIEVVG
+721 PQLEVIG

-734 FPSSDYIEGWKIA
+734 WPSSDYIEGWKLA
-747 KENHRYIDAVDEHY
+747 KAHSNIIDAVDEHY

-794 RDALDNALAEGI
+794 ADALDNALAEGI

-865 VYVASELQLPQ
+865 TYISSVLELPAELK
-876 AIRKYVATSV
+876 KYVGTSV
-886 VKNTK
+886 VKDSK

-898 VVNALPRTLKIR
+898 VVNALPRILKLKVGGMGKKEIS
-910 VDGLGNRNLEVK
+910 VGA
-922 GRSAEV
+922 RSAEV
-928 YEL
+928 FEL